1 MWTNFK
7 VFIEFV
13 TIFLCFTGF
22 YFVVVVVVLVFGPEA
37 CEILAP

>member
-22 YFVVVVVVLVFGPEA
+22 FVVVVVVVVFFGPKA
-37 CEILAP
+37 SEILAP

>member
-22 YFVVVVVVLVFGPEA
+22 FVVVVLFFGPKA

>member
-22 YFVVVVVVLVFGPEA
+22 FVVVVVVFFGPKA
-37 CEILAP
+37 SEILAP